1 MKHQNLRDP
10 RCRNYFVQL
19 AFFLT
24 EVAAM
29 DLHQTNLIDW
39 HPVFL
44 AAEQPAML
52 GYSLDLSA
60 PPHLAQRIATG
71 ALRQFDR

>member
-39 HPVFL
+39 HQVYL

-52 GYSLDLSA
+52 GYSFDLSV
-60 PPHLAQRIATG
+60 PFYLVQRIATG